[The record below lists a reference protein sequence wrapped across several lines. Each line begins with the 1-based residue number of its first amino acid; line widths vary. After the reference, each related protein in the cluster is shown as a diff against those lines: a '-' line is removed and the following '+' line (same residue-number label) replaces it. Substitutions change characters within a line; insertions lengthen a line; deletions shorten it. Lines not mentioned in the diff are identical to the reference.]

1 MSVNTE
7 TARAYNN
14 AMQMINEQE
23 KAGKLTKNAAEI
35 MRNDVRSRASG
46 ASNES
51 DQRYMTEQE
60 SYEFIHGVFGKKS
73 DRPYISQTE
82 EAAKAKK
89 FRDDQKKRRQLD
101 EEAAKVAVKDLL
113 ADKDTRT
120 DEEKESAKRIHEAFH
135 GKN

>member
-1 MSVNTE
+1 MSVSTE

-14 AMQMINEQE
+14 AMQLIDEQE

-35 MRNDVRSRASG
+35 MRNDVRSRASE
-46 ASNES
+46 ASDES

-60 SYEFIHGVFGKKS
+60 SHELIHSFFGKKS

-82 EAAKAKK
+82 ETAKAKK

-101 EEAAKVAVKDLL
+101 EAAARVAVKDLL
-113 ADKDTRT
+113 ANKDART
-120 DEEKESAKRIHEAFH
+120 DEEKENAKWIHEAFH